1 METQPVTVRSLHD
14 VRLHV
19 LGEGDCFD
27 LEERRLVVV

>member
-19 LGEGDCFD
+19 LGAGDYFD
-27 LEERRLVVV
+27 LEERRPIVA